1 MRILQSSEDYLETIL
16 QIQQEKGCVRSIDIA
31 HELNFSKASV
41 SIAMKKLRENNYI
54 LVDENGY
61 ITLTEEGYKIAQRV
75 QEKHELLTNAL
86 IALGVSKEQAE
97 IDACKVEHNVS
108 DETFDAIKNHM
119 KKRGN

>member
-16 QIQQEKGCVRSIDIA
+16 QIQNKKGVVRSIDIA

-61 ITLTEEGYKIAQRV
+61 ITFTEEGYKIAQRV

-86 IALGVSKEQAE
+86 IALGVSKEQ
-97 IDACKVEHNVS
+97 KSMLV
-108 DETFDAIKNHM
+108 K
-119 KKRGN
+119 

>member
-16 QIQQEKGCVRSIDIA
+16 QIQNKKGVVRSIDIA

-61 ITLTEEGYKIAQRV
+61 ITFTEEGYKIAQRV

-108 DETFDAIKNHM
+108 DETFDAIKRHM

>member
-16 QIQQEKGCVRSIDIA
+16 QIQTKKGVVRSIDIA

-61 ITLTEEGYKIAQRV
+61 ITFTDEGYKIAQKV
-75 QEKHELLTNAL
+75 QEKHELLTSAL

-108 DETFDAIKNHM
+108 DETFEAIKRHM
-119 KKRGN
+119 KKRGK